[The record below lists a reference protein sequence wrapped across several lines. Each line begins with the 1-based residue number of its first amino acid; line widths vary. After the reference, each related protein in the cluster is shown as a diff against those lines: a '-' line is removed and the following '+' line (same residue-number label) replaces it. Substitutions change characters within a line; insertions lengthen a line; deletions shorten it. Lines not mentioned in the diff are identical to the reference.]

1 MGTSV
6 STRLNRFL
14 EKYAKKICGYVIDAD
29 VDGPSVKFRSLHNL
43 KKYTVL
49 DNTGYFV
56 LGRGGSR
63 SQRIDDHLVDGL
75 QEPGWVLG

>member
-56 LGRGGSR
+56 LGR
-63 SQRIDDHLVDGL
+63 IDDHLVDGL